1 MPSAFFKQY
10 GNEIEFQDES
20 DLNRKLSNL
29 DSSVPGRTQ
38 GRTSDHRERNS
49 LIIYLTEL
57 SQKNLLKYPLR
68 IVKRESPDFFVVC
81 SDGTTTSLEETEA
94 GTEDYQ
100 RAMTK
105 LEKCPQGTILETDLF
120 KLEKAPL
127 PKGDYKKALRRPE
140 EKLIG
145 NGWEGDSMEREWCE
159 LILDAI
165 NKKTKS
171 LNQPNFKSAN
181 RYELLIYDNSH
192 VSGLNIT
199 KALPL
204 LKKAVIINH
213 NLKSSEKKWHFV
225 SVIKGVQLYRVNINW
240 SHLSKESLSGN

>member
-1 MPSAFFKQY
+1 MPSPFFKEY
-10 GNEIEFQDES
+10 GNEIEFQGEF
-20 DLNRKLSNL
+20 DLNRKISNL
-29 DSSVPGRTQ
+29 DSSVPARTQ
-38 GRTSDHRERNS
+38 GRTSAHRERSS
-49 LIIYLTEL
+49 LLIYLKEL
-57 SQKNLLKYPLR
+57 SKKNLLKYPLK
-68 IVKRESPDFFVVC
+68 IIKRESPDFFVVC

-192 VSGLNIT
+192 VSGLNIAE
-199 KALPL
+199 ALPL
-204 LKKAVIINH
+204 LKKAVVINH
-213 NLKSSEKKWHFV
+213 NLKSSEKKWHSI
-225 SVIKGVQLYRVNINW
+225 SVIKGNQLFYNVA
-240 SHLSKESLSGN
+240 KEQTS